1 MRTSHYALAL
11 VFACFST
18 VDAISLQQEQGMDAT
33 WLVQTDLAREAC
45 KAKTTEFIKKLSA
58 DEGGAQ
64 NLASTKLYDV
74 QDAWDLKHPDGD
86 RYDDQVE

>member
-33 WLVQTDLAREAC
+33 WLVQTVPAREAC

-64 NLASTKLYDV
+64 FLVGDKLRDA

-86 RYDDQVE
+86 RYDDQVQ